1 MSANPEITLARIT
14 AFIASTLSRLE
25 ANQADDLA
33 LFNKETNPGLFD
45 YDYCIRGLSVSH
57 DRAHNQLQGVC
68 LLFLNYPEI
77 GKEIDAAIETAQQ
90 LHTTRFKEVQAL
102 REKQFLQ
109 QIHKPSPLALSAE
122 TIENLTEDTAVL
134 ETPPKSLPSVTP
146 VMITALRYLADNYLK
161 ISVQGSRQK
170 PTARTITALNR
181 RGLIVNAGNNV
192 LKPSSTGFSLI
203 DIDDSSI

>member
-1 MSANPEITLARIT
+1 MSANPEITSARIT
-14 AFIASTLSRLE
+14 DFIALVLSRLE
-25 ANQADDLA
+25 DYLASDLE
-33 LFNKETNPGLFD
+33 LLHKESNPGTFD
-45 YDYCIRGLSVSH
+45 YDYCLRGLRASH
-57 DRAHNQLQGVC
+57 DRIHNQLHGVC
-68 LLFLNYPEI
+68 LLFSGYPEI

-90 LHTTRFKEVQAL
+90 LYKTRFVEVQTLQAN
-102 REKQFLQ
+102 QFLQ
-109 QIHKPSPLALSAE
+109 EIQTPSSLELPPVEALNTSS
-122 TIENLTEDTAVL
+122 L

-181 RGLIVNAGNNV
+181 RGLIVNAGDNV
-192 LKPSSTGFSLI
+192 LKPSSIGFSLI